1 MGRFQTN
8 LLELWAQNCPW
19 SSPNPEF
26 RLLVFQNDCRK
37 QPLGFLD
44 DELKLS
50 TNQKKI
56 ITKVLSNLSYIK
68 IISKKTYVWVNQ
80 LESCAAYN
88 NHAEVN
94 YWHFRMTLHF
104 VFWMSLRKQETRI
117 QNWFIFLK
125 IANFENRLVPD
136 NFHKQLVNERWLGWT
151 LTWDERSLS
160 DVTSVQ
166 TWIKYKN
173 VGETSNDNPFIG
185 ESIRCFRLFLGSFL
199 RVGWAKKAELLTI
212 IAGNNHQ

>member
-19 SSPNPEF
+19 SSPNLEF

-50 TNQKKI
+50 TKQKQI

-104 VFWMSLRKQETRI
+104 VFWMSLRKKQGYR
-117 QNWFIFLK
+117 NDLYFWKLK
-125 IANFENRLVPD
+125 ILKIVKYLIISTSNLSTDVD
-136 NFHKQLVNERWLGWT
+136 L
-151 LTWDERSLS
+151 DER
-160 DVTSVQ
+160 
-166 TWIKYKN
+166 
-173 VGETSNDNPFIG
+173 
-185 ESIRCFRLFLGSFL
+185 
-199 RVGWAKKAELLTI
+199 
-212 IAGNNHQ
+212 